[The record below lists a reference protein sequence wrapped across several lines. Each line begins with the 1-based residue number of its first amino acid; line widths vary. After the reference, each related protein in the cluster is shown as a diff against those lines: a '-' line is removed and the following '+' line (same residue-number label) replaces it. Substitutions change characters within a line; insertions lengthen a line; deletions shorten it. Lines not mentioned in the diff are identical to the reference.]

1 MGRCDQ
7 LGVTLVAGLGSSEDF
22 CTLMSGPWQGQLGL
36 AGMVNQSAWGWPLGV
51 VASGLQQM
59 GQHTWG
65 IPAHQSC
72 PCCRGPP
79 RLQWWRCGPPSSW
92 EGCPGR
98 CSLNTATLS
107 LSPVYFN
114 LRAIFHHSV
123 FCPVNKAHSS
133 SNLPPPHSRPSPP
146 IHFPRPC
153 YRYIYYGIRQTVCI
167 SSIISIV
174 LCCKSH
180 CVSCVFSKLH
190 KRTSPCCPCA
200 MPSLCS
206 RSSLMRMRST
216 DARGPYEPEALGA

>member
-79 RLQWWRCGPPSSW
+79 QAPVVEMWTPLILGRL
-92 EGCPGR
+92 
-98 CSLNTATLS
+98 
-107 LSPVYFN
+107 
-114 LRAIFHHSV
+114 
-123 FCPVNKAHSS
+123 
-133 SNLPPPHSRPSPP
+133 SREVQS
-146 IHFPRPC
+146 
-153 YRYIYYGIRQTVCI
+153 
-167 SSIISIV
+167 
-174 LCCKSH
+174 
-180 CVSCVFSKLH
+180 
-190 KRTSPCCPCA
+190 
-200 MPSLCS
+200 
-206 RSSLMRMRST
+206 
-216 DARGPYEPEALGA
+216 